1 MTFLFIIFAL
11 LSLNYFIFLLSI
23 VRGIRIVKNDKS
35 ENDNKNFVSVI
46 IPFRNEEENLL
57 KNLASIESQSV
68 PKTQY
73 EIIYVNDN
81 SDDNSVNVL
90 ENAKSWSNVKII
102 NSDLN
107 LEERGHKKIA
117 LTKAIEE
124 AKGEIIITTDA
135 DCIHGRDWLKTMIN
149 KFDDETAF
157 VSGPVEFIEDET
169 TFSKLQRLEFSSL
182 ILVGAGLIGKDEPII
197 CNAANLGFRKSV
209 FNLVNG
215 YEGNL
220 NLSSGDDEFLMQKIA
235 NETKYKIKFCFDDK
249 AKSFTQPNS
258 TISQFFNQ
266 RKRWASK
273 SLYYVKKST
282 TLKLV
287 MIFLFYLGI
296 IAQLILGLFYNQLF
310 WLSFFFSMI
319 LKVITEYQIV
329 QIDSKELFTPANLK
343 IFFLAELLHIPY
355 IIISGFSGLFGNY
368 EWKGRKIKR

>member
-1 MTFLFIIFAL
+1 MIFLLIIFAL
-11 LSLNYFIFLLSI
+11 LSFNYLIFLLNI
-23 VRGIRIVKNDKS
+23 VRGIRIVKNDNS
-35 ENDNKNFVSVI
+35 ENDNKDFVSVI

-73 EIIYVNDN
+73 EIIYANDN

-235 NETKYKIKFCFDDK
+235 KETKYKIKFCFDDK
-249 AKSFTQPNS
+249 AKVLL
-258 TISQFFNQ
+258 NQ
-266 RKRWASK
+266 IQQLVNFLIKENVGQAK
-273 SLYYVKKST
+273 VYIMLKNQQLLSL
-282 TLKLV
+282 
-287 MIFLFYLGI
+287 
-296 IAQLILGLFYNQLF
+296 
-310 WLSFFFSMI
+310 
-319 LKVITEYQIV
+319 
-329 QIDSKELFTPANLK
+329 
-343 IFFLAELLHIPY
+343 
-355 IIISGFSGLFGNY
+355 
-368 EWKGRKIKR
+368 